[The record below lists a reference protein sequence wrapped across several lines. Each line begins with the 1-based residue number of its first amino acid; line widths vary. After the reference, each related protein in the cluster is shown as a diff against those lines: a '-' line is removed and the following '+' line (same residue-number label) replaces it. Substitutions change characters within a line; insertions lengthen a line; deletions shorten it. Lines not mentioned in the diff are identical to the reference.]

1 MYDWHRAHPDKAK
14 RFQLA
19 MEGVSQ
25 SESQSSNPTY

>member
-25 SESQSSNPTY
+25 SELTVA